1 MPLPILIPFA
11 EHRLDG
17 GPNGDGLG
25 WGTFTADDSLP
36 FCACDHTTETYW
48 IPGYSGGVH
57 PHVTYLP
64 TARRFIQHV
73 RLDRRAGTLRGSS
86 TRESGKSVPT
96 NRAKV
101 IQIEIA
107 AYSAWWIAAKHS
119 KRVAVRDLKESALQD
134 LAGYHSWLRDEF
146 GITAIWYPK
155 PAGNR
160 AHPMSHRSWL
170 QGRRDGEWGI
180 CDHATAPDASTHWDS
195 GDLNRGRILD
205 IMGGTV
211 GLPPGSGDDEVMY
224 PRRGDTG
231 DRVKELQAMLNIW
244 GSRLTLDGDY
254 GPATAAE
261 VGAFQTEQGLS
272 ETNPDNAGP
281 LTFAALQAGGVV
293 GGGVGPQGP
302 EGPQGPPGSPGVAGA
317 VVATITA
324 PVHMT
329 IATEDN

>member
-1 MPLPILIPFA
+1 M
-11 EHRLDG
+11 
-17 GPNGDGLG
+17 
-25 WGTFTADDSLP
+25 
-36 FCACDHTTETYW
+36 
-48 IPGYSGGVH
+48 
-57 PHVTYLP
+57 
-64 TARRFIQHV
+64 
-73 RLDRRAGTLRGSS
+73 
-86 TRESGKSVPT
+86 
-96 NRAKV
+96 
-101 IQIEIA
+101 
-107 AYSAWWIAAKHS
+107 
-119 KRVAVRDLKESALQD
+119 
-134 LAGYHSWLRDEF
+134 
-146 GITAIWYPK
+146 
-155 PAGNR
+155 
-160 AHPMSHRSWL
+160 
-170 QGRRDGEWGI
+170 
-180 CDHATAPDASTHWDS
+180 
-195 GDLNRGRILD
+195 
-205 IMGGTV
+205 
-211 GLPPGSGDDEVMY
+211 MY